1 MLWNIWGVF
10 PLVPSKWEKNILVLL
25 SLYISWASVFTFQ
38 FFNDK
43 IHNYVFLL
51 HNCEFYHS
59 DIESKHTFLKKYT
72 NLAKLIYFSL
82 ILRERE
88 EKNPYISH
96 LWCWSILA
104 IRDLCTSAPCKE
116 MSWQFYEHWTNQNLE
131 VFVKAHRG

>member
-1 MLWNIWGVF
+1 M
-10 PLVPSKWEKNILVLL
+10 
-25 SLYISWASVFTFQ
+25 FTFQ

-88 EKNPYISH
+88 EKTHIFRTYD
-96 LWCWSILA
+96 A
-104 IRDLCTSAPCKE
+104 GQF
-116 MSWQFYEHWTNQNLE
+116 WQFEIFAPQLHARKCHGSSTNTGQIRTL
-131 VFVKAHRG
+131 KCL